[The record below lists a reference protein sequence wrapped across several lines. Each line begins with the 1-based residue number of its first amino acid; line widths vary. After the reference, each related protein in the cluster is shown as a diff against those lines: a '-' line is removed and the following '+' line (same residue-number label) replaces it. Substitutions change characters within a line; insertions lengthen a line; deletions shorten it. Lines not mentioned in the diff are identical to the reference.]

1 MSLKEDLVE
10 SINDA
15 IYDVFSTEE
24 SSYPE
29 EAVSKGTY
37 VRSSEW
43 DLLGII
49 TDGFYNEIE
58 GQRVIIYTV
67 LYFPNTQP
75 GSYYKNILSSG
86 AYMNS
91 DMFTNNELE
100 FDLTYYLMVP
110 PVEIEN
116 YEIFPA
122 PGEIV

>member
-10 SINDA
+10 SINDT
-15 IYDVFSTEE
+15 IHDVFRAEDL
-24 SSYPE
+24 SYPE

-37 VRSSEW
+37 VRSIEW
-43 DLLGII
+43 DLLGIV
-49 TDGFYNEIE
+49 TDGFYNEIN

-75 GSYYKNILSSG
+75 GSYYKNILSSD

-91 DMFTNNELE
+91 GLFTNNELE
-100 FDLTYYLMVP
+100 FDLTYYLMIP

-122 PGEIV
+122 PGETV